1 MGTTGPPSDRDGSVD
16 GGGSAKRNGS
26 DIDLDLGFGKFV
38 SSESHRRLVNRD
50 GTFNVRRTG
59 LGFFERV
66 SVYHFLLEISW
77 PRFLGLAAVWYIFA
91 NAAFAGVF
99 VALGPEALDGLE
111 PMSGLAAFFE
121 AFFFSVHTFATIG
134 YGDVTPAS
142 WQADLVV
149 TLESLVGLLSFGLAA
164 GLMFARFARPNARII
179 FSRNA
184 VIAPYRGG
192 EGFEFRIINSRKN
205 QIIEVTARV
214 ILARRTTEGGGR
226 SYYEL
231 PLEREKVAIF
241 PLSWTIVHPIED
253 SSPLAGLSL
262 KDLQACEAEF
272 LVLLTGFDETFAQ
285 TVHARSS
292 YRAEEVV
299 YGARFDNMFDHDERS
314 GLLGVD
320 LGRVHDVLPAP
331 LNRDGNP

>member
-1 MGTTGPPSDRDGSVD
+1 MGTTGPPSDRDGFVD
-16 GGGSAKRNGS
+16 RNGS

-38 SSESHRRLVNRD
+38 SSQSRGRLLNQD

-66 SVYHFLLEISW
+66 WVYHFLLEISW
-77 PRFLGLAAVWYIFA
+77 PRFLGLAGVWYILA
-91 NAAFAGVF
+91 NAAFAGVY
-99 VALGPEALDGLE
+99 VALGPEALNGIE
-111 PMSGLAAFFE
+111 PMAAPAAFSE

-134 YGDVTPAS
+134 YGN
-142 WQADLVV
+142 V

-179 FSRNA
+179 FSHNA

-192 EGFEFRIINSRKN
+192 EGFEFRIVNSRKN
-205 QIIEVTARV
+205 QIIELSARV
-214 ILARRTTEGGGR
+214 ILALRTTEGGGR
-226 SYYEL
+226 TYHEL
-231 PLEREKVAIF
+231 SLEREKVAIF
-241 PLSWTIVHPIED
+241 PLSWTIVHPID
-253 SSPLAGLSL
+253 DRSPLAGLSL
-262 KDLQACEAEF
+262 EDLQACEAEF

-292 YRAEEVV
+292 YRTEELV
-299 YGARFDNMFDHDERS
+299 YGARFVSMFDHDERT

-320 LGRVHDVLPAP
+320 LARIHDAIPAP
-331 LNRDGNP
+331 LSRNEDP

>member
-1 MGTTGPPSDRDGSVD
+1 MGTTGPPSDRDGFVD
-16 GGGSAKRNGS
+16 KNGS

-38 SSESHRRLVNRD
+38 SSESGGRLLHRD
-50 GTFNVRRTG
+50 GTFNVRGSG
-59 LGFFERV
+59 LGFFERI
-66 SVYHFLLEISW
+66 SVYHFRLEISW
-77 PRFLGLAAVWYIFA
+77 PRFLGLAALWYILA
-91 NAAFAGVF
+91 NAAFAAVF
-99 VALGPEALDGLE
+99 FALGPEALNGLE
-111 PMSGLAAFFE
+111 PRSALVAFSE

-192 EGFEFRIINSRKN
+192 AAFEFRIVNSRKH
-205 QIIEVTARV
+205 QIVEVTARV
-214 ILARRTTEGGGR
+214 ILAQRTADGGGR
-226 SYYEL
+226 SYHEL
-231 PLEREKVAIF
+231 SLERDKVALF
-241 PLSWTIVHPIED
+241 PLSWTIVHPIDD

-262 KDLQACEAEF
+262 EDLKASDAEF

-285 TVHARSS
+285 TVHSRSS
-292 YRAEEVV
+292 YKADEVV
-299 YGARFDNMFDHDERS
+299 YGARFASMFDHDERV

-320 LGRVHDVLPAP
+320 LARIHDVLPAP
-331 LNRDGNP
+331 LGRNGDS

>member
-1 MGTTGPPSDRDGSVD
+1 MGNTGPPSDRDGFVD
-16 GGGSAKRNGS
+16 RDGS

-38 SSESHRRLVNRD
+38 SSQSRKRLLNRD

-77 PRFLGLAAVWYIFA
+77 PRFLALAAVSYTFA
-91 NAAFAGVF
+91 NAAFAAVF
-99 VALGPEALDGLE
+99 FVLGPEALDGLE
-111 PMSGLAAFFE
+111 PRSALVAFSE

-134 YGDVTPAS
+134 YGDVTPAT

-164 GLMFARFARPNARII
+164 GLIFARFARPNARII

-184 VIAPYRGG
+184 VIAPYRGERLSSSG
-192 EGFEFRIINSRKN
+192 SSTAVSIRSLRSPHASSWRGAPRT
-205 QIIEVTARV
+205 EVGV
-214 ILARRTTEGGGR
+214 PTTISPSSGTGW
-226 SYYEL
+226 
-231 PLEREKVAIF
+231 PFF
-241 PLSWTIVHPIED
+241 PLSRTIVHPIDD

-262 KDLQACEAEF
+262 EDLKASDAEF
-272 LVLLTGFDETFAQ
+272 PVLLTGFDQTFAQ
-285 TVHARSS
+285 TVHSRSS
-292 YRAEEVV
+292 YEADEVV
-299 YGARFDNMFDHDERS
+299 YGQRFVSMFDHDDRV

-320 LGRVHDVLPAP
+320 LARIHDVLPTP
-331 LNRDGNP
+331 LGRSGDS